1 MSGESSEIYSQW
13 VRPRFSQPLNVVMPF
28 LRRKCCSHC
37 SSVLL
42 LLIVTLSVCLLV
54 GCGSAGMPI
63 VNPPPSLTNVVVV
76 VTSTANDK
84 LVDLRVTIASI
95 TLADQAGKQVTLYN
109 NPSALNPG
117 IPTGPG
123 EFLHLNGRSEPL
135 VTVSVPPGTYTM
147 ATVKVGSCQFTA
159 VSVNS
164 SGGLVDS
171 TYAEGLCGQGTGDAS
186 VDIPSPIT
194 ISGPVMAISLNMQ
207 VPQSY
212 TLNGTGAPASYT
224 IAPVFTLSP
233 AAISSQPTN
242 DQNGKFTGINAQITS
257 VNAPANS
264 FVAQTSDGISLTLN
278 SGNNTLYQ
286 GVAGFSALTAD
297 MLVNLDMA
305 IQRSDASLLAARVE
319 VDDAAQPTLV
329 NGLMLAPTN
338 GGGFLIL
345 GIELENC
352 AGSGDPGCSSGFQIS
367 SNTVFKISGQFS
379 NLQNLPFTATFNNSN
394 FFPGQNVSVFAHD
407 LQTAV
412 TITLSPQIING
423 TVTAVSSSNGFS
435 IYTVALAP
443 DDPIPTIQS
452 QVGPITRS
460 NSPSTVIVYADANAH
475 LLNTSPISVGSLFRF
490 QGLIFDDNGTLRM
503 DCAQVNDGVPE

>member
-1 MSGESSEIYSQW
+1 
-13 VRPRFSQPLNVVMPF
+13 
-28 LRRKCCSHC
+28 
-37 SSVLL
+37 
-42 LLIVTLSVCLLV
+42 
-54 GCGSAGMPI
+54 MPI
-63 VNPPPSLTNVVVV
+63 VNPPPWLTNVVVV
-76 VTSTANDK
+76 LTGTANDK
-84 LVDLRVTIASI
+84 LLDVRVTIASI

-171 TYAEGLCGQGTGDAS
+171 TYAEGLCGQGTGNAS

-194 ISGPVMAISLNMQ
+194 ISGPVMALSLNML

-257 VNAPANS
+257 VNTPANS

-278 SGNNTLYQ
+278 SGNNTLY
-286 GVAGFSALTAD
+286 
-297 MLVNLDMA
+297 
-305 IQRSDASLLAARVE
+305 
-319 VDDAAQPTLV
+319 
-329 NGLMLAPTN
+329 
-338 GGGFLIL
+338 
-345 GIELENC
+345 
-352 AGSGDPGCSSGFQIS
+352 
-367 SNTVFKISGQFS
+367 
-379 NLQNLPFTATFNNSN
+379 
-394 FFPGQNVSVFAHD
+394 
-407 LQTAV
+407 
-412 TITLSPQIING
+412 
-423 TVTAVSSSNGFS
+423 
-435 IYTVALAP
+435 
-443 DDPIPTIQS
+443 
-452 QVGPITRS
+452 
-460 NSPSTVIVYADANAH
+460 
-475 LLNTSPISVGSLFRF
+475 
-490 QGLIFDDNGTLRM
+490 
-503 DCAQVNDGVPE
+503 

>member
-1 MSGESSEIYSQW
+1 MSGESFEIHAEW
-13 VRPRFSQPLNVVMPF
+13 LRPRFSHLLKLTTISLQLKSRSYF
-28 LRRKCCSHC
+28 AY
-37 SSVLL
+37 VLL
-42 LLIVTLSVCLLV
+42 LPTVAVSACILT
-54 GCGSAGMPI
+54 GCGSPGMPM
-63 VNPPPSLTNVVVV
+63 VNPPPSPTSVVVLL
-76 VTSTANDK
+76 TSTANDK

-109 NPSALNPG
+109 NPGALNPG

-135 VTVSVPPGTYTM
+135 VTVSVPQGTYTK

-159 VSVNS
+159 VSLNS

-186 VDIPSPIT
+186 VNIPSPIT
-194 ISGPVMAISLNMQ
+194 ISGPVMALSLNMQ

-212 TLNGTGAPASYT
+212 TINGTGASASYT

-242 DQNGKFTGINAQITS
+242 DQNGKFTGINAQITF
-257 VNAPANS
+257 VNATANS
-264 FVAQTSDGISLTLN
+264 FLAQTSDGISLTLN

-286 GVAGFSALTAD
+286 GVAGFSALAAG

-305 IQRSDASLLAARVE
+305 IQRSDASLSAPRIE

-338 GGGFLIL
+338 GGGFLIH
-345 GIELENC
+345 GTELQNC
-352 AGSGDPGCSSGFQIS
+352 AGSGDPACSSGFQIN

-412 TITLSPQIING
+412 TITLSPQTING

-435 IYTVALAP
+435 VYTVALAP

-460 NSPSTVIVYADANAH
+460 NSPNTVIVYADANAH
-475 LLNTSPISVGSLFRF
+475 VLNTSPISVGSFFRF
-490 QGLIFDDNGTLRM
+490 HGLIFDDNGTFRM
-503 DCAQVNDGVPE
+503 DCAQINDGVPQ